1 MRKDPV
7 KILVTPN
14 YTKKTIT
21 IRPDKD
27 NQLFTRKQIKTF
39 CEKQIKKLGKDDTM
53 VVTGLNILRNS
64 NLKGYED
71 DFMDDDAWDKY
82 CYSKVDNGTK
92 FDKFY
97 EFTITV
103 RRPNNKK

>member
-7 KILVTPN
+7 KTLVTPN

-21 IRPDKD
+21 IRPNIE
-27 NQLFTRKQIKTF
+27 NQLFTRKQIKEY
-39 CEKQIKKLGKDDTM
+39 CKKTNAQLGKDDRM

-64 NLKGYED
+64 NLKEYED
-71 DFMDDDAWDKY
+71 DFMDDEAWDRY
-82 CYSKVDNGTK
+82 CKSKVRDGTK

-97 EFTITV
+97 EFTITI
-103 RRPNNKK
+103 RQPNN